1 MKLVFM
7 GTPEFAVPSL
17 RRLFADGHEVVLV
30 VTQPDRPSGRGMKP
44 TCSPV
49 KEAALELDLAV
60 AQPERV
66 SEPGFVD
73 GLRELS
79 PEAIVVV
86 AFGQKIPPVILDLPP
101 KGCINL
107 HGSVLPEYRGAA
119 PIHRAVMDGREETGV
134 STMYMDQG
142 WDTGDVILV
151 RKVRILLEDTAGD
164 LHDRLAVVG
173 ADLLSETMRLV
184 EEGRAP
190 RMPQDHSR
198 ATYAPKLTAADQE
211 VDFARPA
218 LEVYNRVRG
227 LSPWPGAFTT
237 RGGTKLGLGRV
248 EIVDPPGNSGV
259 HAAPGTVVSADD
271 ARGPVVACGFGAVR
285 LLEVKPESRRMMSG
299 AEYVRGYR
307 LAKGETLGRCRDV
320 LLR

>member
-1 MKLVFM
+1 MRIVFM
-7 GTPEFAVPSL
+7 GTPDFAVPSL
-17 RRLFADGHEVVLV
+17 RRLAADGHEVALV
-30 VTQPDRPSGRGMKP
+30 VTQPDRPSGRGMKV
-44 TCSPV
+44 TFSPV
-49 KEAALELDLAV
+49 KEAALELGLSV
-60 AQPERV
+60 AQPEKV
-66 SEPGFVD
+66 SEPAFIAR
-73 GLRELS
+73 LRQLA

-86 AFGQKIPPVILDLPP
+86 AFGQKIPPAILELPP

-151 RKVRILLEDTAGD
+151 RKVRILFEDTAGD
-164 LHDRLAVVG
+164 LHDRLAEVG

-190 RMPQDHSR
+190 RIPQDHSR
-198 ATYAPKLTAADQE
+198 ATYAPKLTSADQE
-211 VDFARPA
+211 VDFGLSA

-227 LSPWPGAFTT
+227 LSPWPGAYTT
-237 RGGTKLGLGRV
+237 RGGTKLGLGKV
-248 EIVDPPGNSGV
+248 EIVEAAAHWGSR
-259 HAAPGTVVSADD
+259 AAPGTVISADD
-271 ARGPVVACGFGAVR
+271 PRGPVVACGIGAVR
-285 LLEVKPESRRMMSG
+285 LLEVKPESRRMMTG

-307 LAKGETLGRCRDV
+307 LAEGETLGRC
-320 LLR
+320 

>member
-1 MKLVFM
+1 MRIVFM

-17 RRLFADGHEVVLV
+17 RRLAADGHEVALV
-30 VTQPDRPSGRGMKP
+30 VTQPDRPSGRGMKL
-44 TCSPV
+44 TFSPV
-49 KEAALELDLAV
+49 KEAALDLGLTV
-60 AQPERV
+60 AQPDKV
-66 SEPGFVD
+66 SEPGFVAR
-73 GLRELS
+73 LREVS
-79 PEAIVVV
+79 PEAVVVV
-86 AFGQKIPPVILDLPP
+86 AFGQKIPPPILELPP

-151 RKVRILLEDTAGD
+151 RKVRILFEDTAGD
-164 LHDRLAVVG
+164 LHDRLADVG
-173 ADLLSETMRLV
+173 SELLSDTVRLV

-190 RMPQDHSR
+190 RTPQDHSR
-198 ATYAPKLTAADQE
+198 ATYAPKLTEADQE

-218 LEVYNRVRG
+218 LEVYNQVRG
-227 LSPWPGAFTT
+227 LSPWPGAYTI

-248 EIVDPPGNSGV
+248 EIVELAGDLGAHV
-259 HAAPGTVVSADD
+259 APGTVISVGYPL
-271 ARGPVVACGFGAVR
+271 GPVVACGAGAVR
-285 LLEVKPESRRMMSG
+285 LSEVKPESRRMMSG

-307 LAKGETLGRCRDV
+307 LAEGETLGRC
-320 LLR
+320 